1 MNALCRGYL
10 FTSWPIVRSVS
21 SRANGRPAGGIP
33 AVSLPLINSFPLVSA
48 KARAP
53 TEFKQLRLTTS
64 LAILL
69 TNCEQNCPLSPSRLA
84 NPRLANLLVLPTSKA
99 ANRHYVRFALFA
111 AGISSDLLCALSPG
125 TRLEPKARKLL
136 L

>member
-1 MNALCRGYL
+1 MARRDYTACDISFLGSYVTRRG
-10 FTSWPIVRSVS
+10 WP
-21 SRANGRPAGGIP
+21 
-33 AVSLPLINSFPLVSA
+33 
-48 KARAP
+48 
-53 TEFKQLRLTTS
+53 TTLA

-69 TNCEQNCPLSPSRLA
+69 TNREQNCPLSPSRLA